1 VIRLALLGAT
11 GSIGRS
17 TLQVVREH
25 PEKLAVATLAA
36 FGSRLDELEAM
47 VRELAPRLV
56 AVHEPQAARELSRR
70 LGSSVRVVH
79 GVEGCEEAATHPDVD
94 RVVAA
99 MVGAAGLRPVHA
111 ALERGLD
118 VALANKESMV
128 VAGRLLAA
136 LARRTGAAILP
147 IDSEHAALHQALRS
161 GTRPEVRRLMLTA
174 SGGPFR
180 ARPVATWGGIGPED
194 ALSHPTWEMG
204 PKISVDS
211 ATLMN
216 KGLEVIEARHLFDV
230 PTERIEV
237 VVHPQSLVHSLVEY
251 VDGSWIAQLSR
262 NDMVYSIQY
271 ALAYPERWDN
281 AFPRLEPT
289 RLGAL
294 TFEPV
299 DTERFPAVELARA
312 ALTAGDSA
320 AAVLNAANEEAVAA
334 FLARRIGFRAIVETV
349 ASVLDRHQAAPVES
363 LEEALGWDAW
373 GRSAARELLGGGAGS
388 EHPRR

>member
-1 VIRLALLGAT
+1 MIRVALLGAT

-17 TLQVVREH
+17 TLEVVRQH
-25 PEKLAVATLAA
+25 PERLAVTTMAA
-36 FGSRLDELEAM
+36 LGSRLDELEQM
-47 VRELAPRLV
+47 VRELEPQLV
-56 AVHEPQAARELSRR
+56 AVHRPEAAGELARR
-70 LGSSVRVVH
+70 LGGGVEVVS
-79 GVEGCEEAATHPDVD
+79 GVEGCEAAATHPGVD

-111 ALERGLD
+111 AIARGTD

-128 VAGRLLAA
+128 VAGPLLAR
-136 LARRTGAAILP
+136 LARKTGARILP

-161 GTRPEVRRLMLTA
+161 GGAPEVRRLMLTA

-180 ARPVATWGGIGPED
+180 ERPLASWSEIEPED
-194 ALSHPTWEMG
+194 ALAHPTWQMG

-230 PTERIEV
+230 SPDAIEV

-262 NDMVYSIQY
+262 NEMVYSIQY
-271 ALAYPERWDN
+271 ALAYPERWGN
-281 AFPRLEPT
+281 EFPRLEPT
-289 RLGAL
+289 RLGSL

-299 DTERFPAVELARA
+299 DRERFPAVDLARS
-312 ALTAGDSA
+312 ALVAGESA
-320 AAVLNAANEEAVAA
+320 PAVLNAANEEAVSA
-334 FLARRIGFRAIVETV
+334 FLARRATFRSIVETV
-349 ASVLDRHQAAPVES
+349 ATVLDRHRPAAVAS
-363 LEEALGWDAW
+363 LEEALSWDDW
-373 GRSAARELLGGGAGS
+373 GRRAARELLGIG
-388 EHPRR
+388 

>member
-1 VIRLALLGAT
+1 MRLALLGAT

-25 PEKLAVATLAA
+25 PRRLSVTALAA
-36 FGSRLDELEAM
+36 FGTRLDELEAM
-47 VRELAPRLV
+47 ARELRPRLV
-56 AVHEPQAARELSRR
+56 AVHEPDAAHELARR
-70 LGSSVRVVH
+70 LAGVVEVVA

-111 ALERGLD
+111 ALERGID
-118 VALANKESMV
+118 VALANKECMV
-128 VAGRLLAA
+128 VAGRLLSE
-136 LARRTGAAILP
+136 LARASGARILP
-147 IDSEHAALHQALRS
+147 VDSEHAALHQALRS
-161 GTRPEVRRLMLTA
+161 GSAAEVRRLMLTA

-180 ARPVATWGGIGPED
+180 ERPLATWDEILPEH

-204 PKISVDS
+204 PKITIDS

-230 PTERIEV
+230 PPQRIEV

-271 ALAYPERWDN
+271 ALAHPERWPN
-281 AFPRLEPT
+281 AFPRLEPAA
-289 RLGAL
+289 LGTL

-299 DTERFPAVELARA
+299 DRERFPSIELARA
-312 ALTAGDSA
+312 ALLAGDSA
-320 AAVLNAANEEAVAA
+320 PAVLNAANEEAVAA
-334 FLARRIGFRAIVETV
+334 FLARRIGFRAVVETV
-349 ASVLDRHQAAPVES
+349 ARVLDSHQAAAVSS
-363 LEEALGWDAW
+363 LAEAIAWDSW
-373 GRSAARELLGGGAGS
+373 GRRAAREVLAAGPGGELPG
-388 EHPRR
+388 R